1 MKTYKDI
8 DEFIMEVFPQEDQ
21 MIKER
26 KPSDEQRDIE
36 KADVEFEQ
44 KLAEI
49 IEGKKEEQKETP

>member
-36 KADVEFEQ
+36 KANVEFEQ